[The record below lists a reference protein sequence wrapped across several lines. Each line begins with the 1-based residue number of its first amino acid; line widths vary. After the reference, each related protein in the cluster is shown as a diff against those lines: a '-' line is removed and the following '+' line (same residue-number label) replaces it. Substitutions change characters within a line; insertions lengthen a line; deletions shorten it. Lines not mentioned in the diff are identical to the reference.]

1 MICYLLLDH
10 IWTAYHIWS
19 KKSIYGCLVLKKNT
33 TLKTSHKWIG
43 VKPLSVRKE
52 VADRIIYFC
61 NERNMALNALARISA
76 VPPSTLKNIVNGVS
90 QNPGI
95 VTIKKLCDGL
105 GIDVVEFFTTEEFKN
120 LEQEI
125 K

>member
-1 MICYLLLDH
+1 M
-10 IWTAYHIWS
+10 
-19 KKSIYGCLVLKKNT
+19 NT
-33 TLKTSHKWIG
+33 
-43 VKPLSVRKE
+43 KE
-52 VADRIIYFC
+52 AVAARILELC
-61 NERNMALNALARISA
+61 DERNLAVNAVANDAGIS
-76 VPPSTLKNIVNGVS
+76 PSTLYSMLNEKS

-105 GIDVVEFFTTEEFKN
+105 EISIREFFDSDLFDG

>member
-1 MICYLLLDH
+1 M
-10 IWTAYHIWS
+10 
-19 KKSIYGCLVLKKNT
+19 NT
-33 TLKTSHKWIG
+33 KYA
-43 VKPLSVRKE
+43 
-52 VADRIIYFC
+52 VAERIIELC
-61 NERNMALNALARISA
+61 NQKNIAINALANMAGIS
-76 VPPSTLKNIVNGVS
+76 PSTLYSVLNEKS

-105 GIDVVEFFTTEEFKN
+105 EISLYDFFDTETFKT